1 MINSLIH
8 PFDAMG
14 RNVEDWLASDESDEW
29 SKMMRKVA
37 AFHHKHDFAG
47 NNGHDMGYRIA
58 LTVEELGELAA
69 AVTKG
74 KPIDECAEEMADVLI
89 LLMGHSLAMKIDLK
103 SAFESKYE
111 KIMQRPAIRGRLGI
125 RVTEYSSEEQN

>member
-1 MINSLIH
+1 
-8 PFDAMG
+8 MG
-14 RNVEDWLASDESDEW
+14 RNVEDWLSSKESDEW
-29 SKMMRKVA
+29 SIMMRKVA

-74 KPIDECAEEMADVLI
+74 KPIEECAEEMADVLI

-103 SAFESKYE
+103 RAFENKYE
-111 KIMQRPAIRGRLGI
+111 KIMKRPAIRGRLGI
-125 RVTEYSSEEQN
+125 RVTEYGSEEIE